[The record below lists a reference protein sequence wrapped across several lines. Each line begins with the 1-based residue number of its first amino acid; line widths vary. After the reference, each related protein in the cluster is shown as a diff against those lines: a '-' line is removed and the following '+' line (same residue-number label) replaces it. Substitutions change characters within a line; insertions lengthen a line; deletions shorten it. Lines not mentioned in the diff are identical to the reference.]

1 MGIAIV
7 GGEKARLDFDR
18 GVCYNRANERSV
30 SMEKNS
36 QSRFQNT
43 WKNFRFGVA
52 AQIVISLLGFLSR
65 TIFIHVLSEEYLGIN
80 GLYASILNVLS
91 LTELGLSDIV
101 VYSLYKPLA
110 QGDEKQLTALM
121 GYYKTIY
128 RIIAL
133 AVAVIGLGLVPVLR
147 LLVKSTIDQYHL
159 VLYYLMFLA
168 NSVCSYLLVYKS
180 SIIHADQKRYLISR
194 YEICFKFLSVAAQIM
209 VLLLFR
215 NFTVYLFIQIAMT
228 VVSNLFIS
236 RKADQLYPF
245 LKEKAPLE
253 PETKKNIFRDVRH
266 MFSYKAGGQLLNST
280 DNLYISTLIST
291 ATVGQYDNYV
301 MIQGMVSAY
310 TTIISQSVLG
320 SLGNLNAT
328 GDRAQ
333 KKRVFDIYS
342 MGFSW
347 IAAFCMASLLVLY
360 NPFILLWA
368 GEKWLLPMDTVA
380 VICLNFYLPN
390 VLVPVWNFRNTSG
403 LFRETKNILL
413 YAAAINLVLSYFL
426 GVKWVLTGILA
437 ETSISRLLTS
447 FWFEPYILH
456 KKIFETSCAPFFL
469 RQGACLGIVVLSFAA
484 ITLVS
489 SLCGLGVWGDFFL
502 RGVLCLVIPN
512 GLLLALNFRTEAFGY
527 LKEKLLKKLG
537 G

>member
-1 MGIAIV
+1 
-7 GGEKARLDFDR
+7 
-18 GVCYNRANERSV
+18 
-30 SMEKNS
+30 MEKNS

-194 YEICFKFLSVAAQIM
+194 YEICFKFFTVAAQIM

-253 PETKKNIFRDVRH
+253 PETKKSIFRDVRH
-266 MFSYKAGGQLLNST
+266 MFSYKAGGQLLNGT
-280 DNLYISTLIST
+280 DNLYISSLIST
-291 ATVGQYDNYV
+291 ATVGRYDNYT
-301 MIQGMVSAY
+301 MIQTMVVTAF
-310 TTIISQSVLG
+310 TNTLNQAVLG
-320 SLGNLNAT
+320 SIGNLNAT
-328 GDRAQ
+328 GTREQ
-333 KKRVFDIYS
+333 KKQIFDVYS
-342 MGFSW
+342 LVFSW
-347 IAAFCMASLLVLY
+347 ITTFCTLSLLVLY
-360 NPFILLWA
+360 NPFIRIWA
-368 GEKWLLPMDTVA
+368 GESWLLPGSTVA
-380 VICLNFYLPN
+380 VICLNFFLPN
-390 VLVPVWNFRNTSG
+390 VLTPVWSYRNTTG

-413 YAAAINLVLSYFL
+413 YAAAINLVLSYFF
-426 GVKWVLTGILA
+426 GIRWGLTGILA
-437 ETSISRLLTS
+437 ATSVSRLLTS
-447 FWFEPYILH
+447 FWFEPYLLH
-456 KKIFETSCAPFFL
+456 KRIFGCSSAPYFL
-469 RQGACLGIVVLSFAA
+469 RQGLYLAVVAVSFALIQGA
-484 ITLVS
+484 AGALR
-489 SLCGLGVWGDFFL
+489 LGLWGDFL
-502 RGVLCLVIPN
+502 LKGILCVIVPN
-512 GLLLALNFRTEAFGY
+512 GLLLLLSGRTEAFGY
-527 LKEKLLKKLG
+527 LKGKLLEKQRDR
-537 G
+537 